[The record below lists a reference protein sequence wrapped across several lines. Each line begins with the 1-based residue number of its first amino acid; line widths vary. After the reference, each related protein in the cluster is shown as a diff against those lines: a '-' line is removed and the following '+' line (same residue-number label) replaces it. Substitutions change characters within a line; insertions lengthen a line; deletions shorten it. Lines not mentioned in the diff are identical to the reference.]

1 MEKIILIITICTIIM
16 ISPLVSKLIKA
27 PVVVVEI
34 ILGLFCGYIGLIYD
48 DETLKLVAKFGFIY
62 LMFLAGLE
70 INFKLV
76 KIIKANHGFKCNTIF
91 CSFILYCR
99 SCLLVFNLGLTYFVA
114 LPIFS
119 LGMLMMLIKEYGKRR
134 TVVKFSSF
142 YWSCW
147 R

>member
-48 DETLKLVAKFGFIY
+48 DETLKLVAKFGFIPY
-62 LMFLAGLE
+62 VFSRFRDKFQTCKD
-70 INFKLV
+70 NKS
-76 KIIKANHGFKCNTIF
+76 NHGFKCNTIF

-99 SCLLVFNLGLTYFVA
+99 SCLLVF
-114 LPIFS
+114 
-119 LGMLMMLIKEYGKRR
+119 
-134 TVVKFSSF
+134 
-142 YWSCW
+142 
-147 R
+147 

>member
-34 ILGLFCGYIGLIYD
+34 ILGCNCGYIGLIYD

-76 KIIKANHGFKCNTIF
+76 KIIKATMALNV
-91 CSFILYCR
+91 ILYFVLLY
-99 SCLLVFNLGLTYFVA
+99 SIAGACLLVF
-114 LPIFS
+114 
-119 LGMLMMLIKEYGKRR
+119 
-134 TVVKFSSF
+134 
-142 YWSCW
+142 
-147 R
+147 